1 MDAIEI
7 FKKLIGDRLEPL
19 IIKYLPYR
27 DAFITHPYSH
37 TTNANFEENFS
48 DILFDSIIFY
58 AYEKDEIEKEY
69 NTGHLSNLQRASR
82 VAYETR
88 VPKTEKETDGLMGE
102 LTLDAFIKLFF
113 PNIELLYSRAKYIE
127 KLPHKEAT
135 PARKGQEIKGYDGM
149 VFSIEDGQKYF
160 WVGQVKTG
168 IWSYCLDAI
177 KDDINKSI
185 VKYYFGDSIS
195 IMCDIMRAANSSS
208 PELSKIIDNINEIIY
223 DHIDDR
229 ETKTQKILDYF
240 KKEQIK
246 IRIPCL
252 LMPDESNYSDSTQ
265 LLEIIKSKIHNAFS
279 GFKVCNKD
287 NLDIEILIMVFPLRD
302 LKKARQFFLEA
313 RKV

>member
-7 FKKLIGDRLEPL
+7 FKELIGDRLEPL
-19 IIKYLPYR
+19 IIKYLPYK
-27 DAFITHPYSH
+27 DAFITHPYRH
-37 TTNANFEENFS
+37 TTNADFEKNFT

-69 NTGHLSNLQRASR
+69 NKGYLSNLRRASR
-82 VAYETR
+82 VAYENR
-88 VPKTEKETDGLMGE
+88 VPKTEKEKDGLMGE

-135 PARKGQEIKGYDGM
+135 LSRKGQEIKGYDGM

-168 IWSYCLDAI
+168 DWSYCLNAI

-185 VKYYFGDSIS
+185 IKYYFGDSIT

-208 PELSKIIDNINEIIY
+208 PELSNIIDNINEIIY
-223 DHIDDR
+223 DHINER
-229 ETKTQKILDYF
+229 EIKTQKILDYF
-240 KKEQIK
+240 KREQIK
-246 IRIPCL
+246 IKIPCL
-252 LMPDESNYSDSTQ
+252 LMPDESDYSDSSK
-265 LLEIIKSKIHNAFS
+265 LLEIIKSKVHNAFDE
-279 GFKVCNKD
+279 FNVANND
-287 NLDIEILIMVFPLRD
+287 NLDIEILLLVFPLRD
-302 LKKARQFFLEA
+302 LEKARKLFLEA
-313 RKV
+313 RKI